1 MSPQQSKPS
10 YRVFYLR
17 FPYDITYAR
26 RLYRNAPLTFLSVDK
41 LAQTHVFLCE
51 VPAASLEDVYWQMQ
65 SENWSPRGEA
75 RPLIEKL
82 NLRHTSMSIGDVVQA
97 PGGRFYVCMP
107 SGWQELRDATESANN
122 GGKTACRSICMD

>member
-1 MSPQQSKPS
+1 MPHKQPKPS

-17 FPYDITYAR
+17 FPYDVVYPR
-26 RLYRNAPLTFLSVDK
+26 RLYRNAPLTFLSVDQ
-41 LAQTHVFLCE
+41 LAQTHVFLRA

-65 SENWSPRGEA
+65 GENWSPRGEA

-97 PGGRFYVCMP
+97 PGGRFYVCTP
-107 SGWQELRDATESANN
+107 SGWEEIT
-122 GGKTACRSICMD
+122 